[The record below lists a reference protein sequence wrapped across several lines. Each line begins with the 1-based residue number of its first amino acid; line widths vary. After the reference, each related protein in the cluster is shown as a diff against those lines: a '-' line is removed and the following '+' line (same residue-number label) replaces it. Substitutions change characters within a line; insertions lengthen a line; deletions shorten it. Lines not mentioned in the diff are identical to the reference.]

1 MIKLGDI
8 VDVVI
13 EKTVCQGE
21 GLARIGEEKFVV
33 FVKNAIS
40 EDKLKIKITS
50 LNKKHAKGEIIE
62 IIEPSK
68 NRVKPFCALYNAC
81 GSCDCQILNYEN
93 LIKEKHKILED
104 IFCDIIPK
112 DKIYP
117 IIKSPQDKQYRHKIQ
132 FPARQTKNSKRILLG
147 YFKKNSHDL
156 TNIKYCPMQPEIINE
171 MAQFIRDNFELDCYC
186 EKTHKGLL
194 KNVITRISSHNNDI
208 LLTLVLN
215 CSQNDFINYENSIF
229 RFFKKIMAKFNSI
242 KGCFV
247 NFNPQKSN
255 KILGNETIKVLGQDF
270 IIEKLENKSYKIGA
284 TSFFQVNPKSAVN
297 LFNVVKDNI
306 KPNSTILDAY
316 GGVGAIGIFVSSGAN
331 KITLVEEN
339 ENAILMA
346 NENFKINN
354 IENYEI
360 LSGDAK
366 VHFLNFEKENRKFDY
381 VILDPPRSGCEKE
394 GLEAI
399 IKLTQNIIYVSCN
412 PQTLRRDMLLLINKG
427 FKPKFVQ
434 GVDLFPY
441 THHIESVVLFE
452 RVENV

>member
-13 EKTVCQGE
+13 EKTVYQGE

-33 FVKNAIS
+33 FVKDAIS

-93 LIKEKHKILED
+93 LIKEKHKILKD

-147 YFKKNSHDL
+147 YFKENSHDL

-229 RFFKKIMAKFNSI
+229 RFFKKIMAKFDSI

-255 KILGNETIKVLGQDF
+255 KVLGNETIKVLGQDF

-316 GGVGAIGIFVSSGAN
+316 GGVGAIGIFVSSEAN

-394 GLEAI
+394 GLLAI
-399 IKLTQNIIYVSCN
+399 SKVTNKIIYVSCN
-412 PQTLRRDMLLLINKG
+412 PQTLKRDILELDKEN
-427 FKPKFVQ
+427 FKPKFIQ

-441 THHIESVVLFE
+441 TYHIESVVLLE
-452 RVENV
+452 RE